1 MAALT
6 LVFLLAY
13 LAGVLAIGFAWRRRA
28 GRDEASYFVADR
40 SLNTFWGFI
49 GLSSLTTGG
58 STTIALAAFV
68 YIHGLAGLWL
78 DLAGALGLLT
88 LGLFLAR
95 RIRREGAVTLPEI
108 IGRYYGPGAR
118 LAAAILVLVSEVVWF
133 ALLIE
138 ATQVVLTGV
147 FGLSPIPAIVG
158 STAVFILYTSLGG
171 QFAVART
178 DLLQYGLMVVGIPGI
193 ALACTLARAGGR
205 LSALPR
211 QIWSFPVSATLRAGD
226 ILALLV
232 LIGLPHLVGSDVY
245 SKLLSCRN
253 EATARRSALL
263 ASVSK
268 VVFGF
273 SVALMALAAR
283 AMLPAAPAGETLPR
297 AILSFVP
304 APLSSLVLVALVATM
319 QTSADVVLLSATA
332 VTARDILPRIARR
345 PLPLLA
351 ARLLSPFYGA
361 LGLLVA
367 LAMNR
372 DVLETLKLGYSIFAA
387 GLILPVLAALLGKPF
402 APPPRGAIAAM
413 VSGGAV
419 AAAGRFF
426 PQWTGHADPVLA
438 GTAVNLIVLLFS
450 VVAARMSRT
459 RTRAPA

>member
-1 MAALT
+1 MSTLT
-6 LVFLLAY
+6 LVLLLLY

-68 YIHGLAGLWL
+68 YIHGLTGLWL
-78 DLAGALGLLT
+78 DLAGALGLLA

-95 RIRREGAVTLPEI
+95 RIRRERAVTLPEI
-108 IGRYYGPGAR
+108 IGRYYGQGAR
-118 LAAAILVLVSEVVWF
+118 LAAGILVLVSEVVWF

-158 STAVFILYTSLGG
+158 STVVFILYTSLGG

-193 ALACTLARAGGR
+193 ALACTLTRAGGR

-211 QIWSFPVSATLRAGD
+211 QIWSFPVSATFRAGD

-245 SKLLSCRN
+245 AKLLSCRD

-263 ASVSK
+263 AAVSK

-273 SVALMALAAR
+273 SVAAIALAAR
-283 AMLPAAPAGETLPR
+283 KALPPVDPSNALPSAVLGFAPPAAAAL
-297 AILSFVP
+297 ILVG
-304 APLSSLVLVALVATM
+304 LVATM
-319 QTSADVVLLSATA
+319 QTSADIVLLSACA
-332 VTARDILPRIARR
+332 VTVRDLAPG
-345 PLPLLA
+345 LLGRDSRVRA
-351 ARLLSPFYGA
+351 ARWLAPIYGA

-367 LAMNR
+367 LSLGR
-372 DVLETLKLGYSIFAA
+372 DVVETLKLGYSIFAA
-387 GLILPVLAALLGKPF
+387 GIILPVLAALLPRKP
-402 APPPRGAIAAM
+402 AVSPQGAIVAM
-413 VSGGAV
+413 IAGGAV
-419 AAAGRFF
+419 AAAGRLA
-426 PQWTGHADPVLA
+426 PRWTHGIDPVLL
-438 GTAVNLIVLLFS
+438 GTGVNLVILLIAFAS
-450 VVAARMSRT
+450 RPVA
-459 RTRAPA
+459 RA